1 MYEGRLVRLRAFER
15 EDVDANHAFVNDY
28 ETVRGMLS
36 GIPFPSSMQDEYR
49 WLEQQTSYSRGEYQ
63 FAVEDGGGYL
73 VGRCGVTRLDWKNRV
88 AELAIMI
95 GTPYRGRGYGSE
107 AIALLCDFCFRERV
121 RIQRTGCPVLREE
134 RFHPRRHAERRD
146 LPRWTVSGRGA
157 AGKVC
162 GIMYEFTLPSLTE
175 NACRGMME
183 GCFAIIRNALRHPTP
198 R

>member
-1 MYEGRLVRLRAFER
+1 MYEGNRIRLRAFER
-15 EDVDANHAFVNDY
+15 QDVDANHAFVNDY

-107 AIALLCDFCFRERV
+107 AIALLCDFCFREMNLHKLKVSVFAFNEPAV
-121 RIQRTGCPVLREE
+121 RCYEKNGFIREGMLKGEIFRDGQYQDVVLLAK
-134 RFHPRRHAERRD
+134 FAE
-146 LPRWTVSGRGA
+146 
-157 AGKVC
+157 
-162 GIMYEFTLPSLTE
+162 
-175 NACRGMME
+175 
-183 GCFAIIRNALRHPTP
+183 
-198 R
+198 